1 MNEVPGKVQVQLLPK
16 VSPHLPGLLPLRE
29 ARPPLTPPCDD
40 AEYIEQK
47 RQSRELQAALYAI
60 AEEGRRRYGKRYGKS
75 CGKNRPKSA

>member
-1 MNEVPGKVQVQLLPK
+1 M
-16 VSPHLPGLLPLRE
+16 
-29 ARPPLTPPCDD
+29 TPPCDD